1 MNDKRYMTLAV
12 IFDKTGENVLMC
24 RRSKQLMLNF
34 IGGHSKVSEDYR
46 DTAIREL
53 QEETGLTPS
62 DVELKFVRHES
73 VSTSVPGYA
82 NSAWSLSVYTGKL
95 ERDVELKESENL
107 LVWIPVTDHKSLQY
121 RSMGYGDCFTYL
133 LESMAV
139 LGLS

>member
-1 MNDKRYMTLAV
+1 MDDKRYMTLAV

-24 RRSKQLMLNF
+24 RHSKQLMLNF

-53 QEETGLTPS
+53 QKETGLTPD
-62 DVELKFVRHES
+62 DVELKFVRHEC
-73 VSTSVPGYA
+73 VSTAVTEYK
-82 NSAWSLSVYTGKL
+82 NQTWSLAVYAGKL
-95 ERDVELKESENL
+95 GKDVELKESENL
-107 LVWIPVTDHKSLQY
+107 LVWIPVTDHKSFQY
-121 RSMGYGDCFTYL
+121 RSMGFGDCFTYL